1 MKLSDHFNKGFWAL
15 ADRGLLSIYAVAQI
29 AIARVLGLEEYGTY
43 VIFQVIFN
51 MLSSFTDNFAL
62 QAIVKFGVEPEIE
75 LEALVT
81 TTTILFL
88 SFLAPILLVF
98 NLFPSTIAGML
109 GNERL
114 ASLFPLLALFV
125 LASTPRVIFSK
136 LLQMRFR
143 MRDIFFVDFVNF
155 GLGGLGLGLAV
166 IFHRI
171 TEAKDVIWIMIFT
184 ATLSSVVA
192 TFFGRRHMKLHIQFS
207 GPMFSRIKEFVR
219 YQAITGLVSVFQQN
233 IDSLAVSTFTGAV
246 GAGIYGAAKNVYR
259 MFDVMR
265 DTITLLVFP
274 ATSKYYAQGDR
285 VTVRKIIEK
294 AVGFLYL
301 ALIPSL
307 IVLFILTPVLF
318 HLIFGQKFDDSI
330 PVFRILVAGA
340 CVLPVQMV
348 FITTMVG
355 MGRVRE
361 MFRFIASGLAINT
374 ILTVILLPLIGITGA
389 ATAFVIGNT
398 VQAYLAYRFI
408 EKEIGFSP
416 KFAILQAWKDAGN
429 FLGGKIRSQ

>member
-1 MKLSDHFNKGFWAL
+1 MKLSSHLDKGFWAL

-29 AIARVLGLEEYGTY
+29 AIARVLGLEQYGTY

-62 QAIVKFGVEPEIE
+62 QAIVKYGVEPEIE

-81 TTTILFL
+81 TTTILFF
-88 SFLAPILLVF
+88 SFLAPILLIF
-98 NLFPSTIAGML
+98 NIFPSTIAGIL

-114 ASLFPLLALFV
+114 ANLFPLLALFV
-125 LASTPRVIFSK
+125 LTSTPRVIFSK

-143 MRDIFFVDFVNF
+143 MRDIFFVDFVNY

-171 TEAKDVIWIMIFT
+171 SVAQDVIWIMIFT
-184 ATLSSVVA
+184 AALSSVVA
-192 TFFGRRHMKLHIQFS
+192 TFFGRRHMKLRVRFS

-246 GAGIYGAAKNVYR
+246 GAAIYGAAKNVYR

-274 ATSKYYAQGDR
+274 ATSKYYALGDR
-285 VTVRKIIEK
+285 ATVRKIIEK
-294 AVGFLYL
+294 AVGFLYV
-301 ALIPSL
+301 ALIPGL
-307 IVLFILTPVLF
+307 ILLFIFTPVLF
-318 HLIFGQKFDDSI
+318 HLIFGHKFDDSI
-330 PVFRILVAGA
+330 GVFRILVSGA
-340 CVLPVQMV
+340 IVLPIQMV

-355 MGRVRE
+355 MGRVKE
-361 MFRFIASGLAINT
+361 MFRFIASGLTINT
-374 ILTVILLPLIGITGA
+374 VFTVVLLPLIGISGA
-389 ATAFVIGNT
+389 AIAFVIGNAL
-398 VQAYLAYRFI
+398 QASLAYRFI

-416 KFAILQAWKDAGN
+416 QFALTQAWKDGRN
-429 FLGGKIRSQ
+429 FVIHKMGKK